1 MKISTSVA
9 DRMRDML
16 IRDKVGF
23 TDGFA
28 AAMKGDITHAL
39 QDYFDIDGE
48 VRISVKQENDGRY
61 SVSVNASA
69 TRIKQFATTLDIKRV

>member
-9 DRMRDML
+9 DRMREML
-16 IRDKVGF
+16 TRDKVGF

-48 VRISVKQENDGRY
+48 VQISLRQEGDGKY
-61 SVSVNASA
+61 SVNVTASA
-69 TRIKQFATTLDIKRV
+69 TRIRHFATTLDTKRV

>member
-1 MKISTSVA
+1 MKVSTSVA
-9 DRMRDML
+9 DRMREML
-16 IRDKVGF
+16 TRDKVGF

-28 AAMKGDITHAL
+28 VAMKGDITHAL

-48 VRISVKQENDGRY
+48 VQISVKQENDGRY

-69 TRIKQFATTLDIKRV
+69 TRIKQFATALDIKRV

>member
-1 MKISTSVA
+1 MKVSTSVA
-9 DRMRDML
+9 DRMREML
-16 IRDKVGF
+16 TRDKVGF

-28 AAMKGDITHAL
+28 VAMKGDITHAL

-48 VRISVKQENDGRY
+48 VQISVKQENDGRY

-69 TRIKQFATTLDIKRV
+69 TRIKQFATILDIKRV

>member
-9 DRMRDML
+9 DRMREML
-16 IRDKVGF
+16 TRDKVGF

-28 AAMKGDITHAL
+28 VAMKGDITHAL

-69 TRIKQFATTLDIKRV
+69 TRIKQFATALDIKRV

>member
-1 MKISTSVA
+1 MKVSTSVA
-9 DRMRDML
+9 DRMREML
-16 IRDKVGF
+16 TRDKVGF

-28 AAMKGDITHAL
+28 VAMKGDITHAL

-48 VRISVKQENDGRY
+48 VQISVKQENDGRY
-61 SVSVNASA
+61 SVNVNASA